1 MYVDYAYQSE
11 NQDEAVLLDLMKTN
25 NFNQADLAE
34 NRLGRMST
42 NQMIRL
48 TIKAMLPIVMLG
60 VPLLGLILMCVFA
73 GEVFPYIMT
82 KVRLMMA
89 MGKYLVAFGGAIV
102 FGLIALVI
110 NFILHSERLV
120 MFLADLAAGKS
131 ASESGRLHTSMGEDI
146 QDGIDQI
153 LRRKTITYNY
163 VLKGQS
169 YQVSES
175 GFDALRDHSGS
186 MFRIYFTPKSRFILS
201 IEPATPEQTT

>member
-1 MYVDYAYQSE
+1 MYVDYAYQCE
-11 NQDEAVLLDLMKTN
+11 NQDEAVLLELMKTN

-48 TIKAMLPIVMLG
+48 MIKAMLPIVMLG

-102 FGLIALVI
+102 FGLIAV
-110 NFILHSERLV
+110 
-120 MFLADLAAGKS
+120 
-131 ASESGRLHTSMGEDI
+131 
-146 QDGIDQI
+146 
-153 LRRKTITYNY
+153 LR
-163 VLKGQS
+163 G
-169 YQVSES
+169 
-175 GFDALRDHSGS
+175 
-186 MFRIYFTPKSRFILS
+186 P
-201 IEPATPEQTT
+201 